1 MDEKFLLSDGYIRGI
16 LVVSNYFEFLIKKHI
31 MSSDFDNK
39 PLQGSANN
47 IYKNKLKFEIKNGYP
62 LKSLVS

>member
-1 MDEKFLLSDGYIRGI
+1 MKNFYYLMVIYVAFWLSAIILSFLLK
-16 LVVSNYFEFLIKKHI
+16 NI

-39 PLQGSANN
+39 PLHSSANN
-47 IYKNKLKFEIKNGYP
+47 IYKNKLQFKIKNGYP